1 LKKIKRIIYLF
12 IKFFLKQE
20 QFQKILD
27 YKADK
32 VSKYELTTKLNK
44 LINKSIK
51 FKVIEVMPDIFM
63 IKNEEKNNI

>member
-1 LKKIKRIIYLF
+1 MKKIKRVIYLL

-27 YKADK
+27 HKADK
-32 VSKYELTTKLNK
+32 VSKYELTSKLNK

-51 FKVIEVMPDIFM
+51 FKIVEVMPDIFM
-63 IKNEEKNNI
+63 IKNEEK